1 MDGRTDRWGPPT
13 GSPLPPQ
20 PEAGAMLR
28 TMRLARGWRTLLP
41 GPATAGGARA
51 DRWLLAITVVLVGL
65 GIVMIYSAIAIRAQ
79 ERFGDP
85 TFFLKKQAIW
95 AALGLLAMVWAVT
108 WDLKRFQRATPMLFL
123 VSLLLLLLVLVPGI
137 GIKINGARRWLRL
150 FGLSFQPAELAKLA
164 DSVEIAR
171 NEKTVKTQKAAN
183 LSRLRQDLQRL
194 DGELKKAIAQLPEKK
209 EIPELLSS
217 ISSKAQQSGLD
228 VLLFRPR
235 PESYQEFY
243 AEVPVDITVKGNFHN
258 TVNFFDDVGR
268 MDRLVN
274 IDNIGFKNPTVSGD
288 SVVLETTSVATAFRF
303 LDEAERKKVAEE
315 KAKAAKTKK

>member
-1 MDGRTDRWGPPT
+1 LNQILDAILER
-13 GSPLPPQ
+13 S
-20 PEAGAMLR
+20 
-28 TMRLARGWRTLLP
+28 
-41 GPATAGGARA
+41 TAQKV
-51 DRWLLAITVVLVGL
+51 AIL
-65 GIVMIYSAIAIRAQ
+65 GVSVILI
-79 ERFGDP
+79 
-85 TFFLKKQAIW
+85 
-95 AALGLLAMVWAVT
+95 AALYYS
-108 WDLKRFQRATPMLFL
+108 FLF
-123 VSLLLLLLVLVPGI
+123 SP
-137 GIKINGARRWLRL
+137 KAD
-150 FGLSFQPAELAKLA
+150 ELAKLA

-183 LSRLRQDLQRL
+183 LSRLRQDVQRL
-194 DGELKKAIAQLPEKK
+194 DAELKKAIAQLPEKK

-235 PESYQEFY
+235 PESYQDFY

-315 KAKAAKTKK
+315 NAKAAKTKK

>member
-1 MDGRTDRWGPPT
+1 LNQILDAILERSTA
-13 GSPLPPQ
+13 Q
-20 PEAGAMLR
+20 KIAMLAV
-28 TMRLARGWRTLLP
+28 TVILMIALYYSFLF
-41 GPATAGGARA
+41 GPRA
-51 DRWLLAITVVLVGL
+51 D
-65 GIVMIYSAIAIRAQ
+65 
-79 ERFGDP
+79 
-85 TFFLKKQAIW
+85 
-95 AALGLLAMVWAVT
+95 
-108 WDLKRFQRATPMLFL
+108 
-123 VSLLLLLLVLVPGI
+123 
-137 GIKINGARRWLRL
+137 
-150 FGLSFQPAELAKLA
+150 ELAKLA

-183 LSRLRQDLQRL
+183 LSRLRQDLQHL
-194 DGELKKAIAQLPEKK
+194 DAELRKAIAQLPEKR

-235 PESYQEFY
+235 AESYQEFY
-243 AEVPVDITVKGNFHN
+243 AEVPVDITVKGNFYN
-258 TVNFFDDVGR
+258 TVNFFDEVGR

-288 SVVLETTSVATAFRF
+288 NVVLETTSVATAFRF

>member
-1 MDGRTDRWGPPT
+1 MNQILDAILDR
-13 GSPLPPQ
+13 S
-20 PEAGAMLR
+20 
-28 TMRLARGWRTLLP
+28 
-41 GPATAGGARA
+41 TAQK
-51 DRWLLAITVVLVGL
+51 
-65 GIVMIYSAIAIRAQ
+65 IAI
-79 ERFGDP
+79 
-85 TFFLKKQAIW
+85 L
-95 AALGLLAMVWAVT
+95 AVT
-108 WDLKRFQRATPMLFL
+108 VILMVALYYSFLFA
-123 VSLLLLLLVLVPGI
+123 PKADEI
-137 GIKINGARRWLRL
+137 
-150 FGLSFQPAELAKLA
+150 AKLA
-164 DSVEIAR
+164 DSVEIAH

-194 DGELKKAIAQLPEKK
+194 DAELKKAIAQLPEKR

-235 PESYQEFY
+235 AESYQEFY

-258 TVNFFDDVGR
+258 TVSFFDEVGR

-288 SVVLETTSVATAFRF
+288 NVVLETTSVATAFRF
-303 LDEAERKKVAEE
+303 LDDAERKKIADE

>member
-1 MDGRTDRWGPPT
+1 MNQILDAILERSTA
-13 GSPLPPQ
+13 Q
-20 PEAGAMLR
+20 KIAMLAV
-28 TMRLARGWRTLLP
+28 TVILMIALYYSFLF
-41 GPATAGGARA
+41 GPRA
-51 DRWLLAITVVLVGL
+51 D
-65 GIVMIYSAIAIRAQ
+65 
-79 ERFGDP
+79 
-85 TFFLKKQAIW
+85 
-95 AALGLLAMVWAVT
+95 
-108 WDLKRFQRATPMLFL
+108 
-123 VSLLLLLLVLVPGI
+123 
-137 GIKINGARRWLRL
+137 
-150 FGLSFQPAELAKLA
+150 ELAKLA

-194 DGELKKAIAQLPEKK
+194 DAELRKAIAQLPEKR

-235 PESYQEFY
+235 AESYQEFY
-243 AEVPVDITVKGNFHN
+243 AEVPVDITVKGNFYN
-258 TVNFFDDVGR
+258 TVNFFDEVGR

-274 IDNIGFKNPTVSGD
+274 IDNIGFKNPTVSGVN
-288 SVVLETTSVATAFRF
+288 VVLETTSVATAFRF

>member
-1 MDGRTDRWGPPT
+1 MNQILDAILERSTA
-13 GSPLPPQ
+13 Q
-20 PEAGAMLR
+20 KIAMLAV
-28 TMRLARGWRTLLP
+28 TVILMIALYYSFLF
-41 GPATAGGARA
+41 GPRA
-51 DRWLLAITVVLVGL
+51 D
-65 GIVMIYSAIAIRAQ
+65 
-79 ERFGDP
+79 
-85 TFFLKKQAIW
+85 
-95 AALGLLAMVWAVT
+95 
-108 WDLKRFQRATPMLFL
+108 
-123 VSLLLLLLVLVPGI
+123 
-137 GIKINGARRWLRL
+137 
-150 FGLSFQPAELAKLA
+150 ELAKLA
-164 DSVEIAR
+164 DSVEIAL

-194 DGELKKAIAQLPEKK
+194 DAELRKAIAQLPEKR

-235 PESYQEFY
+235 AESYQEFY
-243 AEVPVDITVKGNFHN
+243 AEVPVDITVKGNFYN
-258 TVNFFDDVGR
+258 TVNFFDEVGR

-288 SVVLETTSVATAFRF
+288 NVVLETTSVATAFRF

>member
-1 MDGRTDRWGPPT
+1 MNQILDAILER
-13 GSPLPPQ
+13 S
-20 PEAGAMLR
+20 
-28 TMRLARGWRTLLP
+28 
-41 GPATAGGARA
+41 TAQKV
-51 DRWLLAITVVLVGL
+51 AIL
-65 GIVMIYSAIAIRAQ
+65 GVSVILI
-79 ERFGDP
+79 
-85 TFFLKKQAIW
+85 
-95 AALGLLAMVWAVT
+95 AALYYS
-108 WDLKRFQRATPMLFL
+108 FLF
-123 VSLLLLLLVLVPGI
+123 SP
-137 GIKINGARRWLRL
+137 KAD
-150 FGLSFQPAELAKLA
+150 ELAKLA

-194 DGELKKAIAQLPEKK
+194 DAELKKAIAQLPEKK

-235 PESYQEFY
+235 PESYQELY